1 MNVVALNDEF
11 WAALLRTVEAM
22 EAEWQ
27 RETPDTEQLNE
38 ALHDLR
44 RYGRGVSASDPKAQL
59 VARLIRVL
67 A

>member
-27 RETPDTEQLNE
+27 RETPDTERLNE
-38 ALHDLR
+38 TLRDLR
-44 RYGRGVSASDPKAQL
+44 RYGRGVAASDPRAQL

>member
-11 WAALLRTVEAM
+11 WAALLRTIEAM
-22 EAEWQ
+22 EPEWQ
-27 RETPDTEQLNE
+27 RETPDTERLNE
-38 ALHDLR
+38 ALRDLR

>member
-1 MNVVALNDEF
+1 MSVVALNDEF

-22 EAEWQ
+22 EAEW
-27 RETPDTEQLNE
+27 RRDKPDTDRLNE

-44 RYGRGVSASDPKAQL
+44 RYGRNVVSSDHKAEI